1 MAGDATSPASGCV
14 DESDHWHHAMGTGG
28 PGVPQDGIDIYAS
41 VSGHP
46 NWGAPGD
53 PG

>member
-28 PGVPQDGIDIYAS
+28 PGVP
-41 VSGHP
+41 
-46 NWGAPGD
+46 
-53 PG
+53 